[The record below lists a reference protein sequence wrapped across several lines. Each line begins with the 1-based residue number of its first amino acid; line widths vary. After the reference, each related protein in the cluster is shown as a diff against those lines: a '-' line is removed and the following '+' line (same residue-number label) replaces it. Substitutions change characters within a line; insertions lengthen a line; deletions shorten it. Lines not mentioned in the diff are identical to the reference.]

1 MRVSIDWNQNTTA
14 WRMTVKS
21 DCPVMLGLWGS
32 SGPSGLSKVQFHHR
46 WAAQVHA
53 WASAWEPRV
62 WAGPAALENPLS
74 HSPLPPELPLRA
86 PPECSRSLLLL
97 EPQSHC
103 DNLVTFISR
112 ADALDIRRFSH
123 HSFSTMNGRG
133 GVCLLFHRLLLH
145 PFPPTCGHPAVHPGD
160 SCPSLKTARAA
171 SG

>member
-1 MRVSIDWNQNTTA
+1 
-14 WRMTVKS
+14 MTVKS

-62 WAGPAALENPLS
+62 WAGPAVLENPLS

-86 PPECSRSLLLL
+86 PPECSRSLLL

-112 ADALDIRRFSH
+112 ADALDIGRFSH

-133 GVCLLFHRLLLH
+133 GVSVSCSIACSCIPSRPPVGILLSIQETAALPSRLHGQLQ
-145 PFPPTCGHPAVHPGD
+145 ANVV
-160 SCPSLKTARAA
+160 
-171 SG
+171 